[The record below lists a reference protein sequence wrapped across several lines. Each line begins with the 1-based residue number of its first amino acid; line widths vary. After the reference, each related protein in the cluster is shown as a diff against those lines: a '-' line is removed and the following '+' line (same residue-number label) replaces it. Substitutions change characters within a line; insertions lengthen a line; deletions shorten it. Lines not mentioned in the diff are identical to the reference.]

1 MKKHIGI
8 IGGGAA
14 GMMAAVTAARKGTKV
29 TILERNDRIGK
40 KILQTG
46 NGKCNLGNKNLTVEC
61 YHGGDAAWIKQALER
76 FGTEDTVCFFQKIG
90 LLIKEKNGYL
100 YPVSEQAAYWMCFA
114 TNCRRWELKS
124 SMDVKCRKWNEHYP
138 GNLW

>member
-46 NGKCNLGNKNLTVEC
+46 NGNAIWATEISRWNVTMEEML
-61 YHGGDAAWIKQALER
+61 HG
-76 FGTEDTVCFFQKIG
+76 
-90 LLIKEKNGYL
+90 
-100 YPVSEQAAYWMCFA
+100 
-114 TNCRRWELKS
+114 
-124 SMDVKCRKWNEHYP
+124 
-138 GNLW
+138 

>member
-61 YHGGDAAWIKQALER
+61 YHGEINAENR
-76 FGTEDTVCFFQKIG
+76 GTEFEVTVIMYGSIQ
-90 LLIKEKNGYL
+90 EK
-100 YPVSEQAAYWMCFA
+100 
-114 TNCRRWELKS
+114 
-124 SMDVKCRKWNEHYP
+124 
-138 GNLW
+138 

>member
-40 KILQTG
+40 KIP
-46 NGKCNLGNKNLTVEC
+46 KNKPPNVPT
-61 YHGGDAAWIKQALER
+61 KER
-76 FGTEDTVCFFQKIG
+76 TIVANVP
-90 LLIKEKNGYL
+90 LI
-100 YPVSEQAAYWMCFA
+100 
-114 TNCRRWELKS
+114 
-124 SMDVKCRKWNEHYP
+124 
-138 GNLW
+138 

>member
-40 KILQTG
+40 KNIT
-46 NGKCNLGNKNLTVEC
+46 
-61 YHGGDAAWIKQALER
+61 D
-76 FGTEDTVCFFQKIG
+76 
-90 LLIKEKNGYL
+90 
-100 YPVSEQAAYWMCFA
+100 
-114 TNCRRWELKS
+114 
-124 SMDVKCRKWNEHYP
+124 RKRKMQS
-138 GNLW
+138 GQ

>member
-46 NGKCNLGNKNLTVEC
+46 NGQCNLGNKNLTVEC
-61 YHGGDAAWIKQALER
+61 YHG
-76 FGTEDTVCFFQKIG
+76 
-90 LLIKEKNGYL
+90 
-100 YPVSEQAAYWMCFA
+100 
-114 TNCRRWELKS
+114 
-124 SMDVKCRKWNEHYP
+124 
-138 GNLW
+138 

>member
-46 NGKCNLGNKNLTVEC
+46 NGRCNLTNLYYNDEMYNCDSVDFVHGIINQMPVEKTIEFFESMGIILKKNL
-61 YHGGDAAWIKQALER
+61 IKDIMNIAKARILNQ
-76 FGTEDTVCFFQKIG
+76 
-90 LLIKEKNGYL
+90 L
-100 YPVSEQAAYWMCFA
+100 YNMI
-114 TNCRRWELKS
+114 
-124 SMDVKCRKWNEHYP
+124 
-138 GNLW
+138 

>member
-46 NGKCNLGNKNLTVEC
+46 SGKCNLGNRNLTVEC
-61 YHGGDAAWIKQALER
+61 YNGGDAAWIKQALGR

-90 LLIKEKNGYL
+90 LLIKKKNKKM
-100 YPVSEQAAYWMCFA
+100 YPFS
-114 TNCRRWELKS
+114 
-124 SMDVKCRKWNEHYP
+124 
-138 GNLW
+138 

>member
-46 NGKCNLGNKNLTVEC
+46 TENAIWAIKISRWNVTMEEML
-61 YHGGDAAWIKQALER
+61 HG
-76 FGTEDTVCFFQKIG
+76 
-90 LLIKEKNGYL
+90 
-100 YPVSEQAAYWMCFA
+100 
-114 TNCRRWELKS
+114 
-124 SMDVKCRKWNEHYP
+124 
-138 GNLW
+138 